1 MDGKVSVRGFS
12 LVELLVAV
20 AILGIFLAIA
30 VPPFNRWRIK
40 ASIESDTK
48 SVYALIQKARTIA
61 FSRKIDLTV
70 QASSKTVCIYSGNS
84 PLGCTELSNPFSGSV
99 GVSRRGYFSQ
109 TGSIA
114 YAGSADVEV
123 NYNCVVVSVN
133 RARLG
138 VLSGGQCVP
147 K

>member
-1 MDGKVSVRGFS
+1 MDGKVNMRGFS

-20 AILGIFLAIA
+20 AILGILLAIA
-30 VPPFNRWRIK
+30 IPPFNRWRIK

-70 QASSKTVCIYSGNS
+70 QAGPGTVCIYSASGV
-84 PLGCTELSNPFSGSV
+84 LGCMDLSNPFSGSI
-99 GVSRRGYFSQ
+99 GISRRGYFSQ

-114 YAGSADVEV
+114 YAGNADVEV